1 MSKFD
6 YSAMAELYP
15 SRRFAKS
22 QTTQYRRF
30 PTAAEAIRFI
40 VEEMPA
46 KWLAGSYLEVN
57 EKRFEGAAIRTLYE
71 AEDYPLERESV
82 AA

>member
-1 MSKFD
+1 MPSFN

-30 PTAAEAIRFI
+30 PTAAEAIRHI
-40 VEEMPA
+40 IEEMPA
-46 KWLAGSYLEVN
+46 KWLAGSFLEVD
-57 EKRFEGAAIRTLYE
+57 EKRYEGDAIRALYE
-71 AEDYPLERESV
+71 SPDYPLVKEAVE
-82 AA
+82 A

>member
-1 MSKFD
+1 MSRFD
-6 YSAMAELYP
+6 YGAMAELYP

-30 PTAAEAIRFI
+30 NTAAEAIRYVI
-40 VEEMPA
+40 EEMPA
-46 KWLAGSYLEVN
+46 KWLVGSYLEVN
-57 EKRFEGAAIRTLYE
+57 EQRFEGAAIKALYE
-71 AEDYPLERESV
+71 SADYPLARESV